1 MKNEEKC
8 SKFWWR
14 KSTVQKIKRSKL
26 LWKYSGLTYKWSVMA
41 TRGRYLSLDEY
52 IENSMA
58 KINSL
63 GINFNGVDVLEFGCG
78 IGGNLMA
85 ISKQIRTGVGL
96 DINRLY
102 IWRANHLCRKLEF
115 KNLTFIQY
123 DGISIPNRWSFDVIF
138 SLNVLERISQS
149 LTIEYVH
156 QLKDLGR
163 PNCIMSLFFLAETAK
178 ITGFINRL
186 GEDAYTFWS
195 ANQIKDVLNKC
206 DFSDWKVH
214 IDEIPIMPG
223 ETNNNGYLLT
233 LIKGKN

>member
-1 MKNEEKC
+1 MQSTEED
-8 SKFWWR
+8 R
-14 KSTVQKIKRSKL
+14 RNNRQAGNTY
-26 LWKYSGLTYKWSVMA
+26 YSELTEL
-41 TRGRYLSLDEY
+41 R
-52 IENSMA
+52 
-58 KINSL
+58 
-63 GINFNGVDVLEFGCG
+63 
-78 IGGNLMA
+78 
-85 ISKQIRTGVGL
+85 
-96 DINRLY
+96 
-102 IWRANHLCRKLEF
+102 F

-138 SLNVLERISQS
+138 SLNILERISQS

-156 QLKDLGR
+156 QLKDLAR

-178 ITGFINRL
+178 TIGFINRL

-233 LIKGKN
+233 LINGKN